1 MAWPAW
7 SDMPFDASTDAVFVI
22 SSTPLSVRQALYEI
36 LNHPVLAH
44 LSVAARGS
52 AEVVLAEALN
62 NIVEHAYAKADGHID
77 LRLQRRPD
85 RVLCDIVDHGALT
98 PGGAL
103 PAGLS
108 QPICVDKDLPEGGF
122 GWFLIRSLT
131 ENLVYQRIGARNH
144 LSFQFIIEQ

>member
-22 SSTPLSVRQALYEI
+22 SSTPLSVRQALYDI
-36 LNHPVLAH
+36 LSHPVLAH

-62 NIVEHAYAKADGHID
+62 NIVEHAYAKSDGHID

-85 RVLCDIVDHGALT
+85 RVLCDIVDHGALM

-108 QPICVDKDLPEGGF
+108 QPIGVDKDLPEGGF

-131 ENLVYQRIGARNH
+131 ENLVYQRIDARNH

>member
-1 MAWPAW
+1 
-7 SDMPFDASTDAVFVI
+7 MPFDASTDAVFVI
-22 SSTPLSVRQALYEI
+22 ASTPLLVRQALCDI
-36 LNHPVLAH
+36 LRHPVLAQ
-44 LSVAARGS
+44 LSVEVRGN

-62 NIVEHAYAKADGHID
+62 NIVEHAYAKSDGHID

-85 RVLCDIVDHGALT
+85 RVLCDIVDHGALM

-108 QPICVDKDLPEGGF
+108 QPIGVDKDLPEGGF

-131 ENLVYQRIGARNH
+131 ENLVYQRIDARNH

>member
-1 MAWPAW
+1 
-7 SDMPFDASTDAVFVI
+7 MPFDASTDAVFVI

-36 LNHPVLAH
+36 LSHPVLAH
-44 LSVAARGS
+44 LSVAARGR

-62 NIVEHAYAKADGHID
+62 NIVEHAYAKSDGHID

-85 RVLCDIVDHGALT
+85 RVLCDIVDHGALM

-108 QPICVDKDLPEGGF
+108 QPIGVDKDLPDGGF

-131 ENLVYQRIGARNH
+131 ENLVYQRIDARNH

>member
-1 MAWPAW
+1 
-7 SDMPFDASTDAVFVI
+7 MPFDASTDAVFVI
-22 SSTPLSVRQALYEI
+22 ASTPLLVRQALCDI
-36 LNHPVLAH
+36 LRHPVLAQ
-44 LSVAARGS
+44 LSVEVRGN

-62 NIVEHAYAKADGHID
+62 NIVEHAYAKSDGHID

-85 RVLCDIVDHGALT
+85 RVLCDIVDHGALM

-108 QPICVDKDLPEGGF
+108 QPIGVDKDLPDGGF

-131 ENLVYQRIGARNH
+131 ENLVYQRIDARNH